1 MEITVVLKKNGR
13 LESIRNLLLLEV
25 TSSLSHPSPFQVVGL
40 IPECQTFEI
49 PYEAMPRE
57 MLSLN
62 ISKSIFHRFSS
73 CPMIAQRYSTFP
85 SLPFQSREKNL
96 IRMKSFSRILNI
108 FFDLSSRIAR
118 VRKSRKKK
126 KYIFIPYRESFI
138 FISTVIDHRWKSEKA
153 DIQSRFS
160 KPIIPLERM

>member
-108 FFDLSSRIAR
+108 FFDLSLRIAR
-118 VRKSRKKK
+118 VRKKSRGRKKIHLHPVSWKFYFHLDRNRSPVK
-126 KYIFIPYRESFI
+126 KR
-138 FISTVIDHRWKSEKA
+138 KSRYPK
-153 DIQSRFS
+153 
-160 KPIIPLERM
+160 

>member
-108 FFDLSSRIAR
+108 FFDLSLRIAR
-118 VRKSRKKK
+118 VRKKSRGRKK
-126 KYIFIPYRESFI
+126 IHLHPVS
-138 FISTVIDHRWKSEKA
+138 
-153 DIQSRFS
+153 
-160 KPIIPLERM
+160 

>member
-73 CPMIAQRYSTFP
+73 CPMIVQRYSTFP

-108 FFDLSSRIAR
+108 FFDLSLRIAR
-118 VRKSRKKK
+118 VRKKSRGRKK
-126 KYIFIPYRESFI
+126 IHLHPVS
-138 FISTVIDHRWKSEKA
+138 
-153 DIQSRFS
+153 
-160 KPIIPLERM
+160 

>member
-73 CPMIAQRYSTFP
+73 CPMIVQRYSTFP
-85 SLPFQSREKNL
+85 SLPSQSRERNL

-108 FFDLSSRIAR
+108 FFDLSLRIAR
-118 VRKSRKKK
+118 VRKKSRGRKKIHLHPVSWKFYFHLDRNRSPVK
-126 KYIFIPYRESFI
+126 KR
-138 FISTVIDHRWKSEKA
+138 KSRYPK
-153 DIQSRFS
+153 
-160 KPIIPLERM
+160 